1 MNPEPTSG
9 IKTWQ
14 WVVTVIVII
23 VLIVIGVMVFGNK
36 GSQAPASTETST
48 TVPTGQTGAVNRIVM
63 ADQYPGNV
71 VYLSSVQLQN
81 GGWVVIK
88 SDNAGQPGDTIGE
101 TYSASGINPVKV
113 TLTSPMIDG
122 GTYYAIL
129 YTGNNA
135 AAFSATA
142 EQALTDSTGAVIM
155 HVFHASTTADQSLK
169 G

>member
-23 VLIVIGVMVFGNK
+23 VLVIIGVMVVGNK
-36 GSQAPASTETST
+36 GSSAPVATDSSANAQAPANA
-48 TVPTGQTGAVNRIVM
+48 PVNRIVM
-63 ADQYPGNV
+63 SDQYPGNV
-71 VYLSSVQLQN
+71 VNIESVQSAN

-88 SDNAGQPGDTIGE
+88 NDNNGQPGSVIG
-101 TYSASGINPVKV
+101 SAHLLSGINANIKV
-113 TLTSPMIDG
+113 PLTAPTVDG

-129 YTGNNA
+129 YTGNNGTN
-135 AAFSATA
+135 FDPTA
-142 EQALTDSTGAVIM
+142 EQPLTDAHGIIM
-155 HVFHASTTADQSLK
+155 QVFHASASAGDNLK

>member
-36 GSQAPASTETST
+36 GSQAPATTETT
-48 TVPTGQTGAVNRIVM
+48 PAPTSQTGAVNRIIM

-101 TYSASGINPVKV
+101 TYSASGINPVKI
-113 TLTSPMIDG
+113 TLTKPMVDG

-129 YTGNNA
+129 YTGNNTA
-135 AAFSATA
+135 TFSSTA
-142 EQALTDSTGAVIM
+142 EQSLTDPTGAVIM
-155 HVFHASTTADQSLK
+155 HVFHASASADQSLK

>member
-1 MNPEPTSG
+1 MQPEQSG

-36 GSQAPASTETST
+36 GSQAPATTENTPVT
-48 TVPTGQTGAVNRIVM
+48 TDQTGAVNRIVM

-101 TYSASGINPVKV
+101 AYSAAGINPVKV
-113 TLTSPMIDG
+113 TLTSPMVDG

-129 YTGNNA
+129 YTGNSS

-155 HVFHASTTADQSLK
+155 HVFHASVTADQSLK

>member
-1 MNPEPTSG
+1 MQPEQSG

-36 GSQAPASTETST
+36 GSQAPASTETAT
-48 TVPTGQTGAVNRIVM
+48 TVPTDQTGAVNRIVM

-71 VYLSSVQLQN
+71 AYLSSVQLQN

-88 SDNAGQPGDTIGE
+88 SDNSGQPGDIIGE
-101 TYSASGINPVKV
+101 TYSAAGINPVKV
-113 TLTSPMIDG
+113 TLTSPMVDG
-122 GTYYAIL
+122 GTYYAVL

-135 AAFSATA
+135 TAFSATA
-142 EQALTDSTGAVIM
+142 EQPLTDSTGAVIM
-155 HVFHASTTADQSLK
+155 HVFHASATADQSLK